1 MVRVDVQ
8 GPQVEEFVR
17 VCPVL
22 VASWLR
28 DDLVEVFLGMELLVA
43 GPGTAAYQPV
53 QRGQVRRPG
62 VQPQPQVSR
71 AFCSEIAGVL
81 SSTIGT
87 FGLPWFGPPA
97 AVRGVGTLPFPFR
110 KGLNQEDRCKSNKQ
124 ILWSHQRSCS
134 RAAPRRRPQL
144 LTSA

>member
-71 AFCSEIAGVL
+71 AFCLRNCRGIVEHDWH
-81 SSTIGT
+81 
-87 FGLPWFGPPA
+87 FGLPWFGSPA
-97 AVRGVGTLPFPFR
+97 LRLQCG
-110 KGLNQEDRCKSNKQ
+110 ESE
-124 ILWSHQRSCS
+124 RSCFLS
-134 RAAPRRRPQL
+134 GKD
-144 LTSA
+144 

>member
-1 MVRVDVQ
+1 MDVHGGAMVRVDVQ

-81 SSTIGT
+81 SSTIGISVSRGS
-87 FGLPWFGPPA
+87 GLRLSGCS
-97 AVRGVGTLPFPFR
+97 VGSRNARVSFPER
-110 KGLNQEDRCKSNKQ
+110 TKPGSPL
-124 ILWSHQRSCS
+124 
-134 RAAPRRRPQL
+134 
-144 LTSA
+144 